1 MVKTEEIEG
10 YELTYEITG
19 SGSRTVII
27 LQEWGTNLKC
37 YEKISEVIDSEYRVI
52 RLELP
57 GFDGSTEPHEA
68 WNTDAYANF
77 VCRFVQALG
86 VSNVALIGHGFGGR
100 LAIKLASKK
109 KLPFRISQIV
119 LINTAYKYPKS
130 SFMKRRSIKKSK
142 ALGQKFASYEVC
154 DAYPELCDFLKN
166 HYESGTNQGISSVM
180 QQSIIKCVD
189 EDLTKDLREIT
200 QCVLLIYGAE
210 DHSVPTSMGNEMNKL
225 LKNSSMDVLIRA
237 GHYPFLEQDEVFP
250 LALKRFFQIGVM
262 TKR

>member
-27 LQEWGTNLKC
+27 LQEWGTNTQC
-37 YEKISEVIDSEYRVI
+37 YEKVSEIIDSEYRVV
-52 RLELP
+52 RLDLP
-57 GFDGSTEPHEA
+57 GFNGSTEPHEA

-119 LINTAYKYPKS
+119 LISTAYKHPKG
-130 SFMKRRSIKKSK
+130 SFMQRRSKKVEGFRTK
-142 ALGQKFASYEVC
+142 VC
-154 DAYPELCDFLKN
+154 
-166 HYESGTNQGISSVM
+166 
-180 QQSIIKCVD
+180 
-189 EDLTKDLREIT
+189 
-200 QCVLLIYGAE
+200 
-210 DHSVPTSMGNEMNKL
+210 
-225 LKNSSMDVLIRA
+225 
-237 GHYPFLEQDEVFP
+237 
-250 LALKRFFQIGVM
+250 
-262 TKR
+262 